1 MTADEAVAAAA
12 ARAGVTLR
20 ELTEMDEVRAVVQL
34 LVDVWGRTDNPPV
47 TPELLRAFAKTGNYV
62 VGAYAGHRLV
72 GACVGFHSDHSAR
85 VLHSHIA
92 GVAPG
97 MAGRS
102 IGFALKLHQR
112 AWALRRGM
120 EVIEWTFDP
129 LVARNA
135 YFNLVKLAAQP
146 AEYLTNFYGP
156 MLDAINGDDDTDRL
170 LVRWELASPEVVAA
184 STGTRRQRPLP
195 HVGRLHVGVPGDI
208 ETLRLHDPDKARE
221 WRMRVRE
228 QLAPLIAAGGR
239 IVAFDRVSGY
249 LVEPAVATDPT
260 EEKVS

>member
-1 MTADEAVAAAA
+1 MTPEEAVVAAAGK
-12 ARAGVTLR
+12 AGVTLR
-20 ELTEMDEVRAVVQL
+20 ELTEMEENHAVVQL
-34 LVDVWGRTDNPPV
+34 LVDVWGRSDNPPV
-47 TPELLRAFAKTGNYV
+47 TAELLRAFGKTGNYV
-62 VGAYAGHRLV
+62 AGAYVGDRLV
-72 GACVGFHSDHSAR
+72 GTCIGFHSDPSAR

-102 IGFALKLHQR
+102 VGFALKLHQR
-112 AWALRRGM
+112 AWALQRGV

-135 YFNLVKLAAQP
+135 YFNLVKLAAEP

-156 MLDAINGDDDTDRL
+156 MADLINGKDDTDRL

-184 STGTRRQRPLP
+184 SAGRPRPRTVSHLGS
-195 HVGRLHVGVPGDI
+195 VRVGVPEDI
-208 ETLRLHDPDKARE
+208 EALRLNDPEKASE

-239 IVAFDRVSGY
+239 IVDFDRVAGY
-249 LVEPAVATDPT
+249 LVEPADTDPT

>member
-1 MTADEAVAAAA
+1 MTPEDALASAA

-20 ELTEMDEVRAVVQL
+20 ELTEIEEIRAVVQL
-34 LVDVWGRTDNPPV
+34 LVDVWGRSDNPPV
-47 TPELLRAFAKTGNYV
+47 TAELLRAFGKTGNYV
-62 VGAYAGHRLV
+62 AGAYVGHRLV
-72 GACVGFHSDHSAR
+72 GTCIGFHSDPSAR

-97 MAGRS
+97 MGGRG

-112 AWALRRGM
+112 AWALQRGV
-120 EVIEWTFDP
+120 EVVEWTFDP

-135 YFNLVKLAAQP
+135 YFNLVKLAAEP

-156 MLDAINGDDDTDRL
+156 MLDLINGDDDTDRL
-170 LVRWELASPEVVAA
+170 LVRWELSSPDVVAA
-184 STGTRRQRPLP
+184 SAGVPRPRPVP
-195 HVGRLHVGVPGDI
+195 HAGSLRVGVPEDI
-208 ETLRLHDPDKARE
+208 QALRLHDPDKASE
-221 WRMRVRE
+221 WRRSVRR

-239 IVAFDRVSGY
+239 IVDFDRVAGY
-249 LVEPAVATDPT
+249 LVEPAASDRT